1 MKTLRLLTIVIL
13 TFASA
18 CLSHAQ
24 NLIVSKTYYDTGL
37 AFDGSQWT
45 RNLQASPM
53 TFTVYEES
61 LHMSDGSWAI
71 RSGNAT
77 VYGFTGR
84 KYIFVGA
91 DDVARPANYYIVS
104 DNLDIAH
111 VLELTFTVYGFTS
124 SSVNLSLYSQVPV
137 QNNSGNYNNGGNN
150 SYNNSNTNT
159 ANQKWITCTAC
170 NGTGVWLK
178 NYAPKYNGQTVLQWC
193 DICKDYD
200 HIHYHEKCSAC
211 NGKGGYY
218 R

>member
-1 MKTLRLLTIVIL
+1 MLAAVIIVAAA
-13 TFASA
+13 FASNG
-18 CLSHAQ
+18 Q

-45 RNLQASPM
+45 QNPQSGPM

-91 DDVARPANYYIVS
+91 DEVARPSNY
-104 DNLDIAH
+104 
-111 VLELTFTVYGFTS
+111 
-124 SSVNLSLYSQVPV
+124 
-137 QNNSGNYNNGGNN
+137 
-150 SYNNSNTNT
+150 
-159 ANQKWITCTAC
+159 
-170 NGTGVWLK
+170 
-178 NYAPKYNGQTVLQWC
+178 
-193 DICKDYD
+193 CKGYD
-200 HIHYHEKCSAC
+200 HKHYHETCSSC

>member
-1 MKTLRLLTIVIL
+1 MKSFRVFMLAAVII
-13 TFASA
+13 FAA
-18 CLSHAQ
+18 ARVSHAQ

-45 RNLQASPM
+45 QNLQAGPM

-111 VLELTFTVYGFTS
+111 VLELTFTLYGFTS

-137 QNNSGNYNNGGNN
+137 NNGGGNYNGGNYN
-150 SYNNSNTNT
+150 SGTNRT
-159 ANQKWITCTAC
+159 WVTCTAC
-170 NGTGVWLK
+170 NGTGVWKK
-178 NYAPKYNGQTVLQWC
+178 NYAPKYNGQSITEWC
-193 DICKDYD
+193 DICKGYD
-200 HIHYHEKCSAC
+200 HKHYHETCSSC